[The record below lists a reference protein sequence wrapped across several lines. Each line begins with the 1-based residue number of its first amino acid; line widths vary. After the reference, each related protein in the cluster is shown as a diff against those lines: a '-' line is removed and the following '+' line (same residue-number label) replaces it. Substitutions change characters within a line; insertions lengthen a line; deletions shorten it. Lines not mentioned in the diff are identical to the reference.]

1 MKTALCL
8 LTLGTALL
16 ISPVAAL
23 AAAPKTYQVTGPIV
37 EVNSDTIT
45 VMKGKEKWEIARD
58 KDTKVTGDLKP
69 GAKVTIM
76 YRMTAATVDVK
87 ADGKADKA
95 DAKPADKADK
105 KK

>member
-1 MKTALCL
+1 MKISLRM
-8 LTLGTALL
+8 LTLATLL
-16 ISPVAAL
+16 LGSSTAAL

-37 EVNSDTIT
+37 EVNNDTIT

-76 YRMTAATVDVK
+76 YRMTAATIEAK
-87 ADGKADKA
+87 EEGKAAKGEKA
-95 DAKPADKADK
+95 EKAEK
-105 KK
+105 K